1 MQYFLV
7 ILFSLLSFNSL
18 AKNITTN
25 YQKILPEKPISQILV
40 NNKIITKDEIDERF
54 EFLIK
59 TSKLAIDKKNQRNL
73 WRNMI
78 AKRMVEEEL
87 ILQKAKIY
95 KITIDPK
102 ELDFKIESFVQK
114 NHKNLEK
121 FKLFLQRNNW
131 NFANFQKQIEVEL
144 VWKKIIEEVIKPSVS
159 VSIIE
164 IKEWLEKEKIEGQND
179 KYLLQD
185 FLIENSLNSQEFADK
200 IYEELRAQDNFK
212 NFINNFL
219 LLKTKENSQNTSWFW
234 SLELN
239 QKIHQSISKLKIDEY
254 SKPVLL
260 EDGWHIFKLIDKR
273 NDLKLSDQEYD
284 FIKNQ
289 IANRKTELA
298 IKNYLQELRKRAF
311 IEFKY

>member
-1 MQYFLV
+1 MPYFLV
-7 ILFSLLSFNSL
+7 IFFSLLSFDSL

-25 YQKILPEKPISQILV
+25 SPKILPQKQISQILV

-54 EFLIK
+54 EFLVK
-59 TSKLAIDKKNQRNL
+59 TSKLKINQKNQQDL

-87 ILQKAKIY
+87 ILQKSKIY

-102 ELDFKIESFVQK
+102 ELDFKIESFAQK

-121 FKLFLQRNNW
+121 FKSFLQKNNL

-159 VSIIE
+159 VSVIE

-185 FLIENSLNSQEFADK
+185 FLIENSSNSQEFADK
-200 IYEELRAQDNFK
+200 IYEELRSQDNFK

-219 LLKTKENSQNTSWFW
+219 LLKTKDSVQNSSWFW
-234 SLELN
+234 SSELN
-239 QKIHQSISKLKIDEY
+239 QKIHHSISKLKINEY

-273 NDLKLSDQEYD
+273 SDLKLSDQEYD

-289 IANRKTELA
+289 IINRKIELA

-311 IEFKY
+311 VEFKY

>member
-1 MQYFLV
+1 MHYFLV
-7 ILFSLLSFNSL
+7 IFFSLLSFNSL

-25 YQKILPEKPISQILV
+25 YQKILQEKPISQILV

-59 TSKLAIDKKNQRNL
+59 TSKLKIDKKDQRNL

-102 ELDFKIESFVQK
+102 ELDSKIESFVQK

-185 FLIENSLNSQEFADK
+185 FLIENSNNSQEFADK

>member
-7 ILFSLLSFNSL
+7 IFFSLLSFNSL

-59 TSKLAIDKKNQRNL
+59 TSKLKIDKKNQRNI

-102 ELDFKIESFVQK
+102 ELDSKIESFVQK

-121 FKLFLQRNNW
+121 FKLFLQKNNW

>member
-1 MQYFLV
+1 
-7 ILFSLLSFNSL
+7 
-18 AKNITTN
+18 
-25 YQKILPEKPISQILV
+25 
-40 NNKIITKDEIDERF
+40 
-54 EFLIK
+54 
-59 TSKLAIDKKNQRNL
+59 
-73 WRNMI
+73 MI
-78 AKRMVEEEL
+78 AKRMAEEEL

-121 FKLFLQRNNW
+121 FKLFLQKNNW

-185 FLIENSLNSQEFADK
+185 FLIENSLNSQQFADK
-200 IYEELRAQDNFK
+200 IYEELRSQDNFK

>member
-7 ILFSLLSFNSL
+7 IFFSLLSFNSL

-59 TSKLAIDKKNQRNL
+59 TSKLAIDKKNQRNI

-102 ELDFKIESFVQK
+102 ELDSKIESSVQK

-121 FKLFLQRNNW
+121 FKLFLQKNNW

-185 FLIENSLNSQEFADK
+185 FLIENSNNSQEFADK

-219 LLKTKENSQNTSWFW
+219 LLKTKENSQNSSWFW

>member
-7 ILFSLLSFNSL
+7 IFFSLLSFNSL

-59 TSKLAIDKKNQRNL
+59 TSKLKIDKKNQRNI

-102 ELDFKIESFVQK
+102 ELDSKIESSVQK

-185 FLIENSLNSQEFADK
+185 FLIENSNNSQEFADK

>member
-1 MQYFLV
+1 M
-7 ILFSLLSFNSL
+7 SFNSL

-25 YQKILPEKPISQILV
+25 YQKILPQKPISQILV
-40 NNKIITKDEIDERF
+40 NSKIITKDEIDERF

-59 TSKLAIDKKNQRNL
+59 TSKLKIDKKNQRNL

-78 AKRMVEEEL
+78 AKRMAEEEL

-102 ELDFKIESFVQK
+102 ELDFKIESSVQK

-121 FKLFLQRNNW
+121 FKLFLQKNNW
-131 NFANFQKQIEVEL
+131 NFTNFQKQIEVEL

-185 FLIENSLNSQEFADK
+185 FLIENSNNSQEFADK
-200 IYEELRAQDNFK
+200 IYEELRSQDNFK

-219 LLKTKENSQNTSWFW
+219 LLKSKENSQNTSWFW

>member
-1 MQYFLV
+1 MHYFLV
-7 ILFSLLSFNSL
+7 IFFSLLSFNSL

-25 YQKILPEKPISQILV
+25 YQKILQEKPISQILV

-59 TSKLAIDKKNQRNL
+59 TSKLKIDKKNQRNI

-78 AKRMVEEEL
+78 AKRMAEEEL

-102 ELDFKIESFVQK
+102 ELDSKIESSVQK

-185 FLIENSLNSQEFADK
+185 FLIENSNNSQEFADK

>member
-1 MQYFLV
+1 
-7 ILFSLLSFNSL
+7 
-18 AKNITTN
+18 
-25 YQKILPEKPISQILV
+25 
-40 NNKIITKDEIDERF
+40 
-54 EFLIK
+54 
-59 TSKLAIDKKNQRNL
+59 
-73 WRNMI
+73 MI

-102 ELDFKIESFVQK
+102 ELDSKIESFVQK

-121 FKLFLQRNNW
+121 FKLFLQKNNW

-200 IYEELRAQDNFK
+200 IYEELRSQDNFK

-234 SLELN
+234 SSELN
-239 QKIHQSISKLKIDEY
+239 QKIHQSISNLKIDEY

-289 IANRKTELA
+289 IVNRKTELA

-311 IEFKY
+311 VQFEY